1 MSFDIEKRFRFVSSD
16 DINDD
21 VKESDYIEEDISNG
35 VEEDVESVGKAKK
48 EKKEAPESGLDDL
61 EKDKFKELDDEFEEE
76 EEDDDE

>member
-35 VEEDVESVGKAKK
+35 VEEDVESAGKAKK
-48 EKKEAPESGLDDL
+48 EKKETPESGLDDL

-76 EEDDDE
+76 EEEDDE